1 MGKEY
6 TIGQAAELLNI
17 SRDALR
23 FYEKKNLVMPK
34 KKENGYRYYTEEDIR
49 LLLDLICWRKAQC
62 SIEEIRTMYDEGG
75 PACRNDFIAQRIRE
89 EKRQIQEHRKLL
101 RKLTVLQYAVKKI
114 NAGLGRYTVCTM
126 PVFFQISPQV
136 ESFDQVRGLWFAVS
150 SQDIGLEHCMLHE
163 EYKPVENETG
173 YQYRCYLAMAEFAVK
188 ELKLEDKVKDAP
200 VLSWNRCVHTVYE
213 ADTEQVDQDA
223 VERMKQW
230 AAEQGIRLTGEVHA
244 HYLWNNQKG
253 GKFIKSYIELFM
265 PVEKIE
271 E

>member
-114 NAGLGRYTVCTM
+114 NAGLNRYTVCAM
-126 PVFFQISPQV
+126 PLFYQISPQV
-136 ESFDQVRGLWFAVS
+136 ESFEQVRELWFAVS

-163 EYKPVENETG
+163 EYRPEENETG

-230 AAEQGIRLTGEVHA
+230 AAEQGIRLTT
-244 HYLWNNQKG
+244 
-253 GKFIKSYIELFM
+253 
-265 PVEKIE
+265 
-271 E
+271 